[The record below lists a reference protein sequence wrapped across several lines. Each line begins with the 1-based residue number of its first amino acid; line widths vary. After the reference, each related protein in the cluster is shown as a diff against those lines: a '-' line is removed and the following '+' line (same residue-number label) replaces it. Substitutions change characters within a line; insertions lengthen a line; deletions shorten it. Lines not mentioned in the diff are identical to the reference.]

1 MAEWFGMNFKSFRW
15 SRKGYAAVLNGN
27 GSQALVSQVAFDV
40 MSKANASM
48 PPDDYDLPAHE
59 VKTFKGKLAT
69 GRVVRT
75 KTDAARLE
83 SARTNNL
90 KKALDSTGGI

>member
-1 MAEWFGMNFKSFRW
+1 MAEWFGMDFKRFKW

-48 PPDDYDLPAHE
+48 PPDGYRLPAHE
-59 VKTFKGKLAT
+59 VKEVKGTLAT

-75 KTDAARLE
+75 KNDNARRE
-83 SARTNNL
+83 NARSNIL